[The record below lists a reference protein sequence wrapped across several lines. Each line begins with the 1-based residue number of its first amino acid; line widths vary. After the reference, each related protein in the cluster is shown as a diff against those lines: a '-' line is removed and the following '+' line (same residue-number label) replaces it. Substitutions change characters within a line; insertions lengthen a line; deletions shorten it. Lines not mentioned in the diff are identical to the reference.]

1 MWRSLPAIP
10 VPRSACERYLVGLM
24 EEKAIRGVPW
34 TMLSYSSTKAV
45 TVLTMLVM
53 AHLLPPEDFGLMA
66 FAQIT
71 ISFLNWFAGLSFSGT
86 LIVRQELDARGR
98 GTILTITLMT
108 ATASALLAIAL
119 SPLLAELFRQPR
131 VKEVIPGFALVL
143 VVGGIA
149 NFYESVLQ
157 RNMQFRRRFIAL
169 GAQAFTTAS
178 VSITLAVLGLG
189 VWSLV
194 IGQLASNG
202 VYALLLFLFA
212 AERITPRFQRSVV
225 ASVFRT
231 GRGFLAQGVTE
242 FVRGNIDSVMV
253 GRLLG
258 TTSLGYY
265 SMASKLGDQ
274 TYWAIADPVAHV
286 TFPAFAR
293 SRARGE
299 DFRPSFLSVLRLVAI
314 VGCFAGLVLTG
325 AAEPFTRA
333 VFGHKWLPMIG
344 PLWILG
350 VWAAIRP
357 VSTTLGWVLNSVER
371 AGVVGWISLAVLV
384 PLVPGFVLAAH
395 IGTMSAF
402 ACVVLADAILSLLIL
417 SGLVCRYID
426 LRVRD
431 LWQALRPVVFASPP
445 SWLAMFVAGRLIVG
459 LPQIVV
465 LLISVGAGATV
476 YVGVMALVE
485 PGIVKRVLDQV
496 RRMLGLTPV
505 PADVLVG
512 EGDAY
517 REQAI
522 ADRG

>member
-1 MWRSLPAIP
+1 
-10 VPRSACERYLVGLM
+10 M

-53 AHLLPPEDFGLMA
+53 AHLLPPADFGLMA

-71 ISFLNWFAGLSFSGT
+71 ISFLNWFSGLSFSGT
-86 LIVRQELDARGR
+86 LIVRHELDARGR
-98 GTILTITLMT
+98 GTILTITLVT

-143 VVGGIA
+143 VIGGIA

-169 GAQAFTTAS
+169 GVQAFTTAS
-178 VSITLAVLGLG
+178 VSITLAVLGMG

-202 VYALLLFLFA
+202 VYAVLLFLFA
-212 AERITPRFQRSVV
+212 AERIMPRFQRSVV
-225 ASVFRT
+225 ASLFRT

-299 DFRPSFLSVLRLVAI
+299 DFRPSFLSVLRLVAV

-333 VFGHKWLPMIG
+333 VFGQKWLPMIG

-357 VSTTLGWVLNSVER
+357 ISTTLGWVLNSVER
-371 AGVVGWISLAVLV
+371 AGVVGWVSLVILV

-402 ACVVLADAILSLLIL
+402 ACVVLADTVLSLLIL
-417 SGLVCRYID
+417 AGLVSHYVD
-426 LRVRD
+426 VRVRD
-431 LWQALRPVVFASPP
+431 LWWALRPVLVAAVP
-445 SWLAMFVAGRLIVG
+445 SWLAMFAAGRLIVG
-459 LPQIVV
+459 LPAIVV
-465 LLISVGAGATV
+465 LLVSVGAGAAV
-476 YVGVMALVE
+476 YVGVMTIVE
-485 PGIVKRVLDQV
+485 PGMVARIRDQI
-496 RRMLGLTPV
+496 RRMFGVV
-505 PADVLVG
+505 PPQTDPAAV
-512 EGDAY
+512 EIEAY
-517 REQAI
+517 PEHAI
-522 ADRG
+522 VDGR